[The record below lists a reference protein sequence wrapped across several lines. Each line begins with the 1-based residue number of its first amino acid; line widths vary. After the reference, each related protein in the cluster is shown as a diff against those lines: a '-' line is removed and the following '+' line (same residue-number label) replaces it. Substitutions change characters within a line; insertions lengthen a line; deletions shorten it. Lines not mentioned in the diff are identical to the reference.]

1 MFLTFYTIL
10 MTNNFLGGIKSYISH
25 LKLFSKNARLFL
37 LGAFFIGLASAG
49 FQLLL
54 NLYLKE
60 LGLVE
65 GAIGQI
71 LSMNAWGAVVIT
83 LPVAYILQKIQI
95 KKVLI
100 FATLIAAVLYFLQ
113 VSILGLKGLLFISFF
128 LGMSVTFY
136 KVAAAPFFMKN
147 STPQERTYLFS
158 INFGIT
164 IFAGIVGSLGGGY
177 LVSLL
182 NYLLGDQVWAYR
194 GSLYVAILFGLIGL
208 IPFYLIHH
216 EEISNK
222 NEESLVWDFRLLRE
236 RGGLLLR
243 LCVPFFILGL
253 GAGLIIPFLNL
264 YFKER
269 FSLPAEDIGVYYA
282 LLQIFM
288 LAGILLGPILSKR
301 IGMIKSIVYTQL
313 ASIPF
318 MLCLAF
324 SYFLPVAVLAFLF
337 RGALM
342 NMSQPIS
349 TNFSMEKV
357 SEKEQPLTNCLT
369 SLAWTLSWGISASF
383 GGKLIQSS
391 GYVLPLLIATGLY
404 IVSSIL
410 YYYFF
415 SGKEDREMG
424 KVVTSL
430 TVAEAQKVPADLKY
444 E

>member
-1 MFLTFYTIL
+1 
-10 MTNNFLGGIKSYISH
+10 MTNTIQTGISNYIHH

-37 LGAFFIGLASAG
+37 LGAFFIGLAFAG

-60 LGLVE
+60 LSFGE
-65 GAIGQI
+65 SAIGQI

-95 KKVLI
+95 RKILVFSTIL
-100 FATLIAAVLYFLQ
+100 AAVLYFLQ
-113 VSILGLKGLLFISFF
+113 VSILGFKGLLLVSFF
-128 LGMSVTFY
+128 LGMSVTSY
-136 KVAAAPFFMKN
+136 RVAAAPFFMKN

-158 INFGIT
+158 MNFGIM

-182 NYLLGDQVWAYR
+182 NSLLGDQVWAYR
-194 GSLYVAILFGLIGL
+194 GSLYVAILFGLVGL
-208 IPFYLIHH
+208 IPFYLIKH
-216 EEISNK
+216 EDAPNRSA
-222 NEESLVWDFRLLRE
+222 ESLVWDFKLLKE

-243 LCVPFFILGL
+243 LCIPFFILGM

-264 YFKER
+264 YFRDR
-269 FSLPAEDIGVYYA
+269 FGLPAESIGVYYA
-282 LLQIFM
+282 LLQVFM
-288 LAGILLGPILSKR
+288 LAGIILGPVLSKKV
-301 IGMIKSIVYTQL
+301 GMIKSIVYTQL

-324 SYFLPVAVLAFLF
+324 SYLLPLAVLAFLL

-357 SEKEQPLTNCLT
+357 SEKEQPLTNSLI

-404 IVSSIL
+404 IISSIL
-410 YYYFF
+410 YFYFF
-415 SGKEDREMG
+415 SDKEDRELG
-424 KVVTSL
+424 KVRPFIPEVL
-430 TVAEAQKVPADLKY
+430 AQKVPSDLKY

>member
-1 MFLTFYTIL
+1 
-10 MTNNFLGGIKSYISH
+10 MTSRIQGGISSYVSH

-37 LGAFFIGLASAG
+37 LGAFFIGLAFAG

-60 LGLVE
+60 LGLEE

-100 FATLIAAVLYFLQ
+100 IATILAAVLYFLQ
-113 VSILGLKGLLFISFF
+113 ASILGLKGLLLVSFF
-128 LGMSVTFY
+128 LGMSVASY
-136 KVAAAPFFMKN
+136 RVAAAPFFMKN
-147 STPQERTYLFS
+147 STPQERSYLFS
-158 INFGIT
+158 MNFGIM

-194 GSLYVAILFGLIGL
+194 GSLYIAILFGLLGL
-208 IPFYLIHH
+208 IPFYLIRH
-216 EEISNK
+216 EETPNK
-222 NEESLVWDFRLLRE
+222 NVESLVWDFKLLKK

-243 LCVPFFILGL
+243 LCIPFFILGL

-264 YFKER
+264 YFRER
-269 FSLPAEDIGVYYA
+269 FDLSAESIGVYYA
-282 LLQIFM
+282 LLQVFM
-288 LAGILLGPILSKR
+288 LAGILLGPVLSKKL
-301 IGMIKSIVYTQL
+301 GMIKSIVYTQL

-324 SYFLPVAVLAFLF
+324 SYFLPLAVLAFLL

-357 SEKEQPLTNCLT
+357 TEKEQPLTNSLT
-369 SLAWTLSWGISASF
+369 ALAWTLSWGISASF

-391 GYVLPLLIATGLY
+391 GYVLPLLVATGLY
-404 IVSSIL
+404 IISSIL
-410 YYYFF
+410 YFYFF

-424 KVVTSL
+424 KVKPFIL
-430 TVAEAQKVPADLKY
+430 EAETQKVPADLKY

>member
-1 MFLTFYTIL
+1 MINGVRT
-10 MTNNFLGGIKSYISH
+10 YISH

-37 LGAFFIGLASAG
+37 LGAFFIGLAFAG

-60 LGLVE
+60 LGLAE

-71 LSMNAWGAVVIT
+71 LAMNAWGAVVIT
-83 LPVAYILQKIQI
+83 LPVAYVLQRIQI
-95 KKVLI
+95 KKVLV
-100 FATLIAAVLYFLQ
+100 FATLIAAAMYFLQ
-113 VSILGLKGLLFISFF
+113 VSILGFKGLLLVSFF
-128 LGMSVTFY
+128 LGMSVASY
-136 KVAAAPFFMKN
+136 RVAAAPFFMKN

-158 INFGIT
+158 MNFGIM

-177 LVSLL
+177 LVSFF
-182 NYLLGDQVWAYR
+182 NSILGDQVWAYR
-194 GSLYVAILFGLIGL
+194 ASLYAAILFGLVGL
-208 IPFYLIHH
+208 IPFYLIRH
-216 EEISNK
+216 EKEPNK
-222 NEESLVWDFRLLRE
+222 NEGSLVWDFNLLRE
-236 RGGLLLR
+236 RGGLLLK
-243 LCVPFFILGL
+243 LCIPFFILGM

-264 YFKER
+264 YFRDR
-269 FSLPAEDIGVYYA
+269 FGLPAEDIGVYYA

-288 LAGILLGPILSKR
+288 LAGILLGPVLCKKV
-301 IGMIKSIVYTQL
+301 GMIKSIVYTQL

-324 SYFLPVAVLAFLF
+324 SYLLPLAVLAFLL

-357 SEKEQPLTNCLT
+357 SEKEQPLTNSLT

-391 GYVLPLLIATGLY
+391 GYVLPLLIATVLY
-404 IVSSIL
+404 IISSIL
-410 YYYFF
+410 YFYFF
-415 SGKEDREMG
+415 SGKEDRELG
-424 KVVTSL
+424 KVL
-430 TVAEAQKVPADLKY
+430 PCIAAAEAQKVPADIKY

>member
-1 MFLTFYTIL
+1 
-10 MTNNFLGGIKSYISH
+10 MTNTIKTGTSNYIKH

-37 LGAFFIGLASAG
+37 LGAFFIGLAFSG

-60 LGLVE
+60 LSFGE
-65 GAIGQI
+65 SAIGQI
-71 LSMNAWGAVVIT
+71 LSMNAWGAVIIT

-95 KKVLI
+95 RKVLI
-100 FATLIAAVLYFLQ
+100 FSTLIAAILYFLQ
-113 VSILGLKGLLFISFF
+113 VSILGFKGLLLVSFF
-128 LGMSVTFY
+128 LGMSVTSY
-136 KVAAAPFFMKN
+136 RVAAAPFFMKN
-147 STPQERTYLFS
+147 STSQERTYLFS
-158 INFGIT
+158 MNFGIM

-208 IPFYLIHH
+208 IPFYLIRH
-216 EEISNK
+216 EETSSK
-222 NEESLVWDFRLLRE
+222 KEESLAWDFKLLKK

-243 LCVPFFILGL
+243 LCIPFFILGL

-269 FSLPAEDIGVYYA
+269 FRLQAEDIGVYYA
-282 LLQIFM
+282 LLQVFM

-324 SYFLPVAVLAFLF
+324 SYFLPLAVLAFLF

-369 SLAWTLSWGISASF
+369 SLAWMLSWGISASF
-383 GGKLIQSS
+383 GGRLIQTT

-404 IVSSIL
+404 IISSIL

-424 KVVTSL
+424 KIMPFVL
-430 TVAEAQKVPADLKY
+430 EAGTQKVPADLKY

>member
-1 MFLTFYTIL
+1 M
-10 MTNNFLGGIKSYISH
+10 NNRLQDGIRTYIHH

-37 LGAFFIGLASAG
+37 LGAFFIGLAFAG

-60 LGLVE
+60 LSFGE
-65 GAIGQI
+65 SAIGQI

-95 KKVLI
+95 RKILVFSTIL
-100 FATLIAAVLYFLQ
+100 AAVLYFLQ
-113 VSILGLKGLLFISFF
+113 VSILGFKGLLLVSFF
-128 LGMSVTFY
+128 LGMSVTSY
-136 KVAAAPFFMKN
+136 RVTAAPFFMKN

-158 INFGIT
+158 MNFGIM

-182 NYLLGDQVWAYR
+182 NSLLGDQVWAYR
-194 GSLYVAILFGLIGL
+194 GSLYVAILFGLVGL
-208 IPFYLIHH
+208 IPFYLIRH
-216 EEISNK
+216 EETPNK
-222 NEESLVWDFRLLRE
+222 NEESLVWDFKLLKE

-243 LCVPFFILGL
+243 LCIPFFILGL

-264 YFKER
+264 YFRER
-269 FSLPAEDIGVYYA
+269 FGLPAESIGVYYA
-282 LLQIFM
+282 LLQVFM
-288 LAGILLGPILSKR
+288 LAGIILGPVLSKK

-324 SYFLPVAVLAFLF
+324 SYFLPLAVLAFLL

-357 SEKEQPLTNCLT
+357 NEKEQPLTNSLT
-369 SLAWTLSWGISASF
+369 ALAWTLSWGISASF

-404 IVSSIL
+404 IISSIL
-410 YYYFF
+410 YFYFF
-415 SGKEDREMG
+415 SGKEDRELG
-424 KVVTSL
+424 KFKPFIL
-430 TVAEAQKVPADLKY
+430 EAETQKVPSDLKY

>member
-1 MFLTFYTIL
+1 
-10 MTNNFLGGIKSYISH
+10 MTNTIQAGISNYVAH

-37 LGAFFIGLASAG
+37 LGAFFIGLAFAG

-60 LGLVE
+60 LSFGE
-65 GAIGQI
+65 SAIGQI

-83 LPVAYILQKIQI
+83 LPVAYVLQKIQI
-95 KKVLI
+95 RKILVFSTIL
-100 FATLIAAVLYFLQ
+100 AAVLYFLQ
-113 VSILGLKGLLFISFF
+113 VSILGFKGLLLVSFF
-128 LGMSVTFY
+128 LGMSITSY
-136 KVAAAPFFMKN
+136 RVAAAPFFMKN

-158 INFGIT
+158 MNFGIM

-182 NYLLGDQVWAYR
+182 NGLFGDQIWAYR
-194 GSLYVAILFGLIGL
+194 GSLYVAILFGLVGL
-208 IPFYLIHH
+208 IPFYLIRH
-216 EEISNK
+216 EGTPNK
-222 NEESLVWDFRLLRE
+222 NEESLVWDFRLLKK

-243 LCVPFFILGL
+243 LCIPFFILGM

-269 FSLPAEDIGVYYA
+269 FGLPAKDIGIYYA
-282 LLQIFM
+282 LLQVFM
-288 LAGILLGPILSKR
+288 LAGIILGPVLSKKV
-301 IGMIKSIVYTQL
+301 GMIKSIVYTQL

-324 SYFLPVAVLAFLF
+324 SYLLPVAVLAFLL

-369 SLAWTLSWGISASF
+369 SLAWALSWGISASF

-391 GYVLPLLIATGLY
+391 GYVLPLLVATGLY
-404 IVSSIL
+404 IISSIL
-410 YYYFF
+410 YFYFF
-415 SGKEDREMG
+415 SGKEDRELG
-424 KVVTSL
+424 KVRPFIPEVL
-430 TVAEAQKVPADLKY
+430 AQKVPSDLKY

>member
-1 MFLTFYTIL
+1 
-10 MTNNFLGGIKSYISH
+10 MTNIIQTGISNYVAH

-37 LGAFFIGLASAG
+37 LGAFFIGLAFAG

-60 LGLVE
+60 LSFGE
-65 GAIGQI
+65 SAIGQI

-83 LPVAYILQKIQI
+83 LPVAYVLQKIQV
-95 KKVLI
+95 KKILI
-100 FATLIAAVLYFLQ
+100 FATLLAAVLYFLQ
-113 VSILGLKGLLFISFF
+113 ASILGLKGLLLVSFF
-128 LGMSVTFY
+128 LGMSVTSY
-136 KVAAAPFFMKN
+136 RVAAAPFFMKN

-158 INFGIT
+158 INFGIM

-182 NYLLGDQVWAYR
+182 NSLLGDQIWAFR
-194 GSLYVAILFGLIGL
+194 GSLYGAILFGLVGL
-208 IPFYLIHH
+208 IPFYLIRH
-216 EEISNK
+216 EETPNK
-222 NEESLVWDFRLLRE
+222 NEESLVWDFKLLKK

-243 LCVPFFILGL
+243 LCIPFFILGL

-264 YFKER
+264 YFRER
-269 FSLPAEDIGVYYA
+269 FDLPAKDIGIYYA
-282 LLQIFM
+282 LLQVFM
-288 LAGILLGPILSKR
+288 LAGIILGPVLSKKV
-301 IGMIKSIVYTQL
+301 GMIKSIVYTQL

-324 SYFLPVAVLAFLF
+324 SYLLPLAVMAFLL

-369 SLAWTLSWGISASF
+369 SLAWALSWGISASF

-391 GYVLPLLIATGLY
+391 GYVLPLLVATGLY
-404 IVSSIL
+404 IISSIL
-410 YYYFF
+410 YFYFF
-415 SGKEDREMG
+415 SGKEDRELG
-424 KVVTSL
+424 KVRPFIPEVL
-430 TVAEAQKVPADLKY
+430 AQKVPSDLKY

>member
-1 MFLTFYTIL
+1 
-10 MTNNFLGGIKSYISH
+10 MTNTIQDGISNYIHH

-37 LGAFFIGLASAG
+37 LGAFFIGLAFAG

-60 LGLVE
+60 LSFGE
-65 GAIGQI
+65 SAIGQI

-83 LPVAYILQKIQI
+83 LPVAYVLQKIQI

-100 FATLIAAVLYFLQ
+100 FATLLAAGLYFLQ
-113 VSILGLKGLLFISFF
+113 ASILGLKGLLLVSFF
-128 LGMSVTFY
+128 LGMSVASY
-136 KVAAAPFFMKN
+136 RVAAAPFFMKN

-158 INFGIT
+158 MNFGIM

-182 NYLLGDQVWAYR
+182 NSLLGDQVWAYR
-194 GSLYVAILFGLIGL
+194 GSLYVAILFGLVGL
-208 IPFYLIHH
+208 IPFYLIRH
-216 EEISNK
+216 EETPNK
-222 NEESLVWDFRLLRE
+222 NEESLVWDFKLLKE

-243 LCVPFFILGL
+243 LCIPFFILGL

-264 YFKER
+264 YFRER
-269 FSLPAEDIGVYYA
+269 FGLPAESIGVYYA

-288 LAGILLGPILSKR
+288 LAGIILGPVLSKKV
-301 IGMIKSIVYTQL
+301 GMIKSIVYTQL

-324 SYFLPVAVLAFLF
+324 SYLLPLAVMAFLL

-357 SEKEQPLTNCLT
+357 NEKEQPLTNSLT
-369 SLAWTLSWGISASF
+369 ALAWTLSWGISASF

-404 IVSSIL
+404 IISSIL
-410 YYYFF
+410 YFYFF
-415 SGKEDREMG
+415 SGKEDRELG
-424 KVVTSL
+424 KAKPFIL
-430 TVAEAQKVPADLKY
+430 EAETQKVPADFKY

>member
-1 MFLTFYTIL
+1 
-10 MTNNFLGGIKSYISH
+10 MTNTIQDGISNYIHH

-37 LGAFFIGLASAG
+37 LGAFFIGLAFAG

-60 LGLVE
+60 LSFGE
-65 GAIGQI
+65 SAIGQI

-83 LPVAYILQKIQI
+83 LPVAYVLQKIQI

-100 FATLIAAVLYFLQ
+100 FATLLAAGLYFLQ
-113 VSILGLKGLLFISFF
+113 ASILGLKGLLLVSFF
-128 LGMSVTFY
+128 LGMSVASY
-136 KVAAAPFFMKN
+136 RVAAAPFFMKN

-158 INFGIT
+158 MNFGIM

-182 NYLLGDQVWAYR
+182 NSLLGDQVWAYR
-194 GSLYVAILFGLIGL
+194 GSLYVAILFGLVGL
-208 IPFYLIHH
+208 IPFYLIRH
-216 EEISNK
+216 EGTRNK
-222 NEESLVWDFRLLRE
+222 NEESLVWDFKFLKE

-243 LCVPFFILGL
+243 LCIPFFILGL

-264 YFKER
+264 YFRDR
-269 FSLPAEDIGVYYA
+269 FGLPAKDIGIYYA
-282 LLQIFM
+282 LLQVFM
-288 LAGILLGPILSKR
+288 LAGIILGPVLSKKV
-301 IGMIKSIVYTQL
+301 GMIKSIVYTQL

-324 SYFLPVAVLAFLF
+324 SYLLPLAVIAFLL

-357 SEKEQPLTNCLT
+357 NEKEQPLTNSLT
-369 SLAWTLSWGISASF
+369 ALAWTLSWGISASF

-404 IVSSIL
+404 IISSIL
-410 YYYFF
+410 YFYFF
-415 SGKEDREMG
+415 SSKEDRELG
-424 KVVTSL
+424 KVRPFIPEVL
-430 TVAEAQKVPADLKY
+430 AQKVPSDLKY

>member
-1 MFLTFYTIL
+1 
-10 MTNNFLGGIKSYISH
+10 MTNGIISGIKSYISH
-25 LKLFSKNARLFL
+25 LKLFSNNARLFL
-37 LGAFFIGLASAG
+37 LGAFFIGLAFAG

-60 LGLVE
+60 LSFGE
-65 GAIGQI
+65 SAIGQI

-100 FATLIAAVLYFLQ
+100 IATILAAVLYFLQ
-113 VSILGLKGLLFISFF
+113 ASILGLKGLLLVSFF
-128 LGMSVTFY
+128 LGMSVASY
-136 KVAAAPFFMKN
+136 RVAAAPFFMKN

-158 INFGIT
+158 MNFGIM

-182 NYLLGDQVWAYR
+182 NGLLGDQVWAYR
-194 GSLYVAILFGLIGL
+194 GSLYVAILFGLVGL
-208 IPFYLIHH
+208 IPFYLIRH
-216 EEISNK
+216 EETPNK
-222 NEESLVWDFRLLRE
+222 NEESLVWDFKLLKK

-243 LCVPFFILGL
+243 LCIPFFILGL

-264 YFKER
+264 YFRER
-269 FSLPAEDIGVYYA
+269 FDLSAESIGVYYA
-282 LLQIFM
+282 LLQVFM
-288 LAGILLGPILSKR
+288 LAGILLGPVLSKKL
-301 IGMIKSIVYTQL
+301 GMIKSIVYTQL

-324 SYFLPVAVLAFLF
+324 SYFLPLAVLAFLL

-357 SEKEQPLTNCLT
+357 TEKEQPLTNSLT
-369 SLAWTLSWGISASF
+369 ALAWTLSWGISASF

-391 GYVLPLLIATGLY
+391 GYVLPLLVATGLY
-404 IVSSIL
+404 IISSIL
-410 YYYFF
+410 YFYFF
-415 SGKEDREMG
+415 SGKEDRELG
-424 KVVTSL
+424 KVKPFIL
-430 TVAEAQKVPADLKY
+430 EAETQKVPADLKY

>member
-1 MFLTFYTIL
+1 M
-10 MTNNFLGGIKSYISH
+10 NNRLQDGIRTYIHH

-37 LGAFFIGLASAG
+37 LGAFFIGLAFAG

-60 LGLVE
+60 LSFGE
-65 GAIGQI
+65 SAIGQI

-95 KKVLI
+95 RKILVFSTIL
-100 FATLIAAVLYFLQ
+100 AAVLYFLQ
-113 VSILGLKGLLFISFF
+113 VSILGFKGLLLVSFF
-128 LGMSVTFY
+128 LGMSVTSY
-136 KVAAAPFFMKN
+136 RVAAAPFFMKN

-158 INFGIT
+158 MNFGIM

-182 NYLLGDQVWAYR
+182 NSLLGDQVWAYR
-194 GSLYVAILFGLIGL
+194 GSLYVAILFGLVGL
-208 IPFYLIHH
+208 IPFYLIRH
-216 EEISNK
+216 EETPNK
-222 NEESLVWDFRLLRE
+222 NEESLVWDFKLLKE

-243 LCVPFFILGL
+243 LCIPFFILGL

-264 YFKER
+264 YFRER
-269 FSLPAEDIGVYYA
+269 FGLPAESIGVYYA
-282 LLQIFM
+282 LLQVFM
-288 LAGILLGPILSKR
+288 LAGIILGPVLSKK

-324 SYFLPVAVLAFLF
+324 SYFLPLAVLAFLL

-357 SEKEQPLTNCLT
+357 NEKEQPLTNSLT
-369 SLAWTLSWGISASF
+369 ALAWTLSWGISASF

-404 IVSSIL
+404 IISSIL
-410 YYYFF
+410 YFYFF
-415 SGKEDREMG
+415 SGKEDRELG
-424 KVVTSL
+424 KFKPFIL
-430 TVAEAQKVPADLKY
+430 EAETQKVPSDLKY